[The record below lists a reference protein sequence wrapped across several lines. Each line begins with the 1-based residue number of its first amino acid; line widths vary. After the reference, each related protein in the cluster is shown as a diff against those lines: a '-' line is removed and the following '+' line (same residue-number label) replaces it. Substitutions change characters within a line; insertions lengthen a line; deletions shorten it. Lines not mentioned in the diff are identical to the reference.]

1 MHDIPSSH
9 PPHPPPSHPATPSLH
24 LVAAFASSSMPRY
37 AFIVKALSPR
47 DGGWVRLGG
56 YYQTEEDGWQFY
68 CLFFPLMVS
77 SCDYTAV
84 TVERTI
90 VF

>member
-1 MHDIPSSH
+1 
-9 PPHPPPSHPATPSLH
+9 
-24 LVAAFASSSMPRY
+24 MPRY

-47 DGGWVRLGG
+47 DEGWVRLGSYG
-56 YYQTEEDGWQFY
+56 AGGEGGSFYFQTEGEGWQFL
-68 CLFFPLMVS
+68 CMLWPLMVDS
-77 SCDYTAV
+77 GDYLTV

>member
-1 MHDIPSSH
+1 
-9 PPHPPPSHPATPSLH
+9 
-24 LVAAFASSSMPRY
+24 MPRS

-56 YYQTEEDGWQFY
+56 YNQTEEDGWQFY
-68 CLFFPLMVS
+68 CLFFPLILPPHGH
-77 SCDYTAV
+77 YITV

>member
-1 MHDIPSSH
+1 MCS
-9 PPHPPPSHPATPSLH
+9 
-24 LVAAFASSSMPRY
+24 FASSNMPRY

-47 DGGWVRLGG
+47 DLGWVRLGSYG
-56 YYQTEEDGWQFY
+56 AGGEGGSFYFRTEEQGWHLL
-68 CLFFPLMVS
+68 CMVLWPLMVDS
-77 SCDYTAV
+77 GDYLTV

>member
-1 MHDIPSSH
+1 
-9 PPHPPPSHPATPSLH
+9 
-24 LVAAFASSSMPRY
+24 MPRY

-56 YYQTEEDGWQFY
+56 YFPTELDGWQF
-68 CLFFPLMVS
+68 FRAIFPLIVLS
-77 SCDYTAV
+77 GDYTAV
-84 TVERTI
+84 KVERTI

>member
-1 MHDIPSSH
+1 MSVADVSIPSTPSTSH
-9 PPHPPPSHPATPSLH
+9 PPHPPNVLAAT
-24 LVAAFASSSMPRY
+24 ASSSMPRY

-56 YYQTEEDGWQFY
+56 YHHTELDAVDFLGQ
-68 CLFFPLMVS
+68 LFIPLIVNS
-77 SCDYTAV
+77 GDYTKV
-84 TVERTI
+84 KVVRTI

>member
-1 MHDIPSSH
+1 
-9 PPHPPPSHPATPSLH
+9 
-24 LVAAFASSSMPRY
+24 MPRY

-47 DGGWVRLGG
+47 DLGWVRLGSYG
-56 YYQTEEDGWQFY
+56 AGGEGGSFYFRTEEQGWHLL
-68 CLFFPLMVS
+68 CMVLWPLMVDS
-77 SCDYTAV
+77 GDYLTV

>member
-1 MHDIPSSH
+1 MCS
-9 PPHPPPSHPATPSLH
+9 
-24 LVAAFASSSMPRY
+24 FASSNMPRY

-47 DGGWVRLGG
+47 DLGWGRLGSYG
-56 YYQTEEDGWQFY
+56 AGGEGGSFYFRTEEQGWHLL
-68 CLFFPLMVS
+68 CMVLWPLMVDS
-77 SCDYTAV
+77 GDYLTV